1 MKTEYKIIV
10 DLIEE
15 KTRVLDVGCDDGT
28 LMESLKK
35 DKNVDARGIEIS
47 KDKVQTCVSKG
58 LTVIEGN
65 AELDLKQFPNDS
77 FDYVVL
83 GQTLQAFVNP
93 EIVIKELLRVGK
105 KAIITIP
112 NFGHW
117 KVRLNLLIKGTMPI
131 TESLP
136 NDWYNTPN
144 IHMCTIK
151 DFVKFS
157 KIINFKIFK
166 SLDLTNKNISN
177 INNSNLFYKNLF
189 AELGI
194 FLIEK

>member
-10 DLIEE
+10 DIIEE
-15 KTRVLDVGCDDGT
+15 KARVLDVGCDDGT

-35 DKNVDARGIEIS
+35 NKNVDARGIEIS

-65 AELDLKQFPNDS
+65 AEFDLKQFPNDS

-93 EIVIKELLRVGK
+93 EIVIRELLRVGK
-105 KAIITIP
+105 KAIVTIP

-117 KVRLNLLIKGTMPI
+117 KVRLNLLFKGTMPI

-166 SLDLTNKNISN
+166 SLALTNKNISN

>member
-1 MKTEYKIIV
+1 MKFEFKIIA
-10 DLIEE
+10 DLLEE
-15 KTRVLDVGCDDGT
+15 NTRILDVGCDDGT
-28 LMESLKK
+28 LMEFLKK
-35 DKNVDARGIEIS
+35 NKNLDIRGIEIS
-47 KDKVQTCVSKG
+47 KKKVQVCISKG
-58 LTVIEGN
+58 LTVLEGN
-65 AELDLKQFPNDS
+65 AEFDLKQFPENS

-83 GQTLQAFVNP
+83 GQTLQAFINP

-105 KAIITIP
+105 KAIVTIP

-117 KVRLNLLIKGTMPI
+117 RVRLNLLTKGTMPV
-131 TESLP
+131 TKTLP

-157 KIINFKIFK
+157 KTINFKIYK
-166 SLDLTNKNISN
+166 SLALMNKNVSN
-177 INNSNLFYKNLF
+177 INNSNLFFKNLF

>member
-15 KTRVLDVGCDDGT
+15 KKRVLDVGCDDGT
-28 LMESLKK
+28 LMESLEK

-47 KDKVQTCVSKG
+47 KDKVQICVSKG

-166 SLDLTNKNISN
+166 SLALTNKNISN

>member
-1 MKTEYKIIV
+1 VKTEYKIIV

-47 KDKVQTCVSKG
+47 KDKVQICVSKG

-166 SLDLTNKNISN
+166 SLALTNKNISN
-177 INNSNLFYKNLF
+177 INNANLFYKNLF

>member
-1 MKTEYKIIV
+1 MKLEFKIIA
-10 DLIEE
+10 DLLEE
-15 KTRVLDVGCDDGT
+15 NTRILDVGCDDGT
-28 LMESLKK
+28 LMEFLKK
-35 DKNVDARGIEIS
+35 NKNLDIRGIEIS
-47 KDKVQTCVSKG
+47 KKKVQVCISKG
-58 LTVIEGN
+58 LTVLEGN
-65 AELDLKQFPNDS
+65 AEFDLKQFPENS

-105 KAIITIP
+105 KAIVTIP

-117 KVRLNLLIKGTMPI
+117 RVRLNLLTKGTMPV
-131 TESLP
+131 TKTLP

-157 KIINFKIFK
+157 KTINFKIYK
-166 SLDLTNKNISN
+166 SLALINKNVSN
-177 INNSNLFYKNLF
+177 INNSNLFFKNLF

>member
-1 MKTEYKIIV
+1 MKAEYKIIA
-10 DLIEE
+10 DIIENNSS
-15 KTRVLDVGCDDGT
+15 VLDVGCDDGT
-28 LMESLKK
+28 LMEFLKK
-35 DKNVDARGIEIS
+35 NKNVDIRGIEIS
-47 KDKVQTCVSKG
+47 KKKVQVCISKG
-58 LTVIEGN
+58 LTVLEGN
-65 AELDLKQFPNDS
+65 AEFDLKQFPENS

-105 KAIITIP
+105 KAIVTIP

-117 KVRLNLLIKGTMPI
+117 RVRLNLLTKGTMPV
-131 TESLP
+131 TKTLP

-157 KIINFKIFK
+157 KTINFKIYK
-166 SLDLTNKNISN
+166 SLALMNKNVSN
-177 INNSNLFYKNLF
+177 INNSNLSFKNLF

>member
-1 MKTEYKIIV
+1 MKPEYKIITNI
-10 DLIEE
+10 IE
-15 KTRVLDVGCDDGT
+15 KNARVLDVGCDDGT
-28 LMESLKK
+28 LMEFLKIN
-35 DKNVDARGIEIS
+35 KNVDIRGIEIS
-47 KDKVQTCVSKG
+47 KEKVQICISKG

-65 AELDLKQFPNDS
+65 AEVDLKQFPNDS

-83 GQTLQAFVNP
+83 GQTLQAFINP
-93 EIVIKELLRVGK
+93 EIVINELLRVGK

-131 TESLP
+131 TSSLP
-136 NDWYNTPN
+136 NNWYNTPN

-157 KIINFKIFK
+157 KVIDFKIFK
-166 SLDLTNKNISN
+166 SLALINKNVSN
-177 INNSNLFYKNLF
+177 INNSNLFFKNLF
-189 AELGI
+189 GDLGI